1 MNGRKGE
8 RREYGSRISGKKRD
22 RRKGEEKRREK
33 RKDKRGEERREKGG
47 EEIKGTKRKKRE
59 ERE

>member
-22 RRKGEEKRREK
+22 RRKGEEE
-33 RKDKRGEERREKGG
+33 G
-47 EEIKGTKRKKRE
+47 
-59 ERE
+59 